1 MSSEHSPVLY
11 DLGVANFESEVRVRS
26 SGRDPTT
33 KIDSDRRFVQNAFF
47 FLAVEM
53 RSHRSPILVPHV
65 RSDRAV
71 PALNLK
77 FTAFGLELSCSGKI
91 ATPLWCNGSEALWR
105 GNAPCG

>member
-47 FLAVEM
+47 FIAVEM
-53 RSHRSPILVPHV
+53 
-65 RSDRAV
+65 
-71 PALNLK
+71 
-77 FTAFGLELSCSGKI
+77 
-91 ATPLWCNGSEALWR
+91 
-105 GNAPCG
+105 